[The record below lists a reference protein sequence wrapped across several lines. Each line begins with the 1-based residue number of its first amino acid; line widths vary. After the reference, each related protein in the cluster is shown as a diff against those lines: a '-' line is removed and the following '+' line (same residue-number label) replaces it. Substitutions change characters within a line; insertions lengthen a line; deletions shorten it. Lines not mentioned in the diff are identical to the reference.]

1 MTHLDGRCRSGARQ
15 EGRAG
20 PASRAAQQ
28 GILPMT
34 DRPNILIIMVDQLNG
49 TFFPDGPAPFL
60 HAPNLRRLAEHSL
73 RFQNCYTGSP
83 LCAPG
88 RASFMSG
95 QLPRRTRVYDNA
107 AEFASDIPT
116 YAHHLRRAGYLTALS
131 GKMHF
136 VGPDQMHGFEERL
149 TTDIYPA
156 DFGWTPDYRK
166 PGERIDWWYHN
177 LGSVTGAGVAEITNQ
192 LEYDDD
198 VAFQAVQKLYDLSRG
213 GDPRP
218 WCLTVS
224 FTHPHDPYV
233 ARRKYWDLYEGIP
246 ELAPP
251 TAIAY
256 DDQDP
261 HSRRLMDAC
270 DWRNFDITE
279 SHIRRARQGYFANI
293 SYIDDKIGEIFAV
306 LEATRQEAVVVFVS
320 DHGDMLGER
329 GLWFKM
335 NFFEGSARVPL
346 MISAR
351 GHDPGLITDPVS
363 TIDVAPTLAA
373 LAGVD
378 LGEVAPWTDGVNLL
392 PMATGGTRPMVA
404 MEYAAEGSIT
414 PLVALR
420 EGAWKYIRCK
430 ADPDLLFDLAS
441 DPGELR
447 NMAADPRAAEILA
460 YFRKA
465 ADARWDLAAYDAEVR
480 ESQAR
485 RWVVYQA
492 LRNGAYFPW
501 DYQPLRAASERYMRN
516 HMDLNVLEESKRFP
530 RGE

>member
-1 MTHLDGRCRSGARQ
+1 MS
-15 EGRAG
+15 
-20 PASRAAQQ
+20 
-28 GILPMT
+28 
-34 DRPNILIIMVDQLNG
+34 RPNILILMVDQLNG
-49 TFFPDGPAPFL
+49 TLFPDGPVDWL
-60 HAPNLRRLAEHSL
+60 QAPNLKRLAARSA
-73 RFQNCYTGSP
+73 RFSTCYTASP

-95 QLPRRTRVYDNA
+95 QLPSKTRVYDNA

-116 YAHHLRRAGYLTALS
+116 YAHHLRRAGYQTALS

-136 VGPDQMHGFEERL
+136 VGPDQLHGFEERL

-192 LEYDDD
+192 YEYDDD
-198 VAFQAVQKLYDLSRG
+198 VAFQACQKLYDLSRG
-213 GDPRP
+213 ADARP

-233 ARRKYWDLYEGIP
+233 ARRKYWDLYEDCPHLKAPEPIP
-246 ELAPP
+246 YA
-251 TAIAY
+251 AM
-256 DDQDP
+256 DP
-261 HSRRLMDAC
+261 HSQRLMDAC
-270 DWRNFDITE
+270 DWRSLEVTPAHVE
-279 SHIRRARQGYFANI
+279 RARRGYFANI
-293 SYIDDKIGEIFAV
+293 SYLDDKVGEILAV
-306 LEATRQEAVVVFVS
+306 LEATRQEAVILFTS

-335 NFFEGSARVPL
+335 NFFEGAARVPL
-346 MISAR
+346 MIAAPSVASGR
-351 GHDPGLITDPVS
+351 IDTPVS
-363 TIDVAPTLAA
+363 TLDVTPTLAA
-373 LAGVD
+373 LAGISLD
-378 LGEVAPWTDGVNLL
+378 EVAPWTAGESLL
-392 PMATGGTRPMVA
+392 PVAAGGARAPVP

-420 EGAWKYIRCK
+420 DGPWKYVRCS
-430 ADPDLLFDLAS
+430 ADPEMLFNLDE
-441 DPGELR
+441 DPGERTNRAGDPAAAPALERLR
-447 NMAADPRAAEILA
+447 ALADE
-460 YFRKA
+460 
-465 ADARWDLAAYDAEVR
+465 RWTLTRFDEEVR
-480 ESQAR
+480 QSQAR
-485 RWVVYQA
+485 RWVVYEA

-516 HMDLNVLEESKRFP
+516 HMDLNVLEDRKRFP